1 MKKAFIIAKWEFIE
15 KVKTKT
21 FLISLIVT
29 PAIIIAFGLAPTFL
43 SNQQETTT
51 KALGIVDTSGLYYH
65 AMKSNL
71 DNFKLKDG
79 QPEYILINLSG
90 KGKDLSKLKQNAD
103 EYALSGKLE
112 GYLIILNGGT
122 DSLQAEYRSKN
133 SGNFK
138 VLSDLNE
145 AFNKA
150 RIELKLSSQGLNP
163 ALMSFV
169 TKNIEIKPV
178 KVQKG
183 GKESSSDFLTVF
195 FTSFIFIILLM
206 MMIISSGGMLI
217 RSLVEEKSN
226 RLMEIIVS
234 SCTSDE
240 LLTGKVL
247 GLSFLGITQVF
258 IWTMIGITLV
268 GSSLIP
274 MDTFTNIV
282 PIFIYFIL
290 GFVFY
295 TSIFVGFGSIVTTEQ
310 EAQQITSY
318 LSLVLILPIVIAIP
332 AMENPDSIL
341 VHILS
346 YIPFTIPAVMILRF
360 NIGPVS
366 LIEIIIT
373 SLIMILSTYISI
385 YISSRIFRIGIL
397 SYGKRPSFKELI
409 SWIKNE

>member
-1 MKKAFIIAKWEFIE
+1 MKKAFIIAKWEYLE

-21 FLISLIVT
+21 FLISLIIT
-29 PAIIIAFGLAPTFL
+29 PAIIIAFGLAPTL
-43 SNQQETTT
+43 LTGQQETTT
-51 KALGIVDTSGLYYH
+51 KALGIVDTSGLYFKPIK
-65 AMKSNL
+65 MQLN
-71 DNFKLKDG
+71 NFKLKNG
-79 QPEYILINLSG
+79 QPDYILINLSG
-90 KGKDLSKLKQNAD
+90 KGKNLKTIRKSAD
-103 EYALSGKLE
+103 EYALNGKIE

-122 DSLQAEYRSKN
+122 DSLKVEYRSKS

-138 VLSDLNE
+138 ILSDMNN
-145 AFNKA
+145 AVNKA
-150 RIELKLSSQGLNP
+150 RIELKLSKEGLSTS
-163 ALMSFV
+163 LMKV
-169 TKNIEIKPV
+169 ITKNINIKSV
-178 KVQKG
+178 KIEEN
-183 GKESSSDFLTVF
+183 GKESNSGFLLVF

-226 RLMEIIVS
+226 RLVEIIIS
-234 SCTSDE
+234 SCTPDE

-247 GLSFLGITQVF
+247 GLSLLGITQVL
-258 IWTMIGITLV
+258 IWTSIGFSLA
-268 GSSLIP
+268 GSRIIP
-274 MDTFTNIV
+274 AGTFNNIIQ
-282 PIFIYFIL
+282 IFIYFIL
-290 GFVFY
+290 GFIFY

-318 LSLVLILPIVIAIP
+318 LSMVLILPIVIAIP
-332 AMENPDSIL
+332 AMENPDSIF
-341 VHILS
+341 VHVLS

-366 LIEIIIT
+366 LIEIFIT

-397 SYGKRPSFKELI
+397 SYGKRPTFKELI